1 MPGIFGIVHRS
12 GGLDERAAA
21 EQRDALRRMA
31 AAMRYDAEY
40 VCDLFDCPDLGIGVG
55 RVGWASLGS
64 ADRRDGDARRPAP
77 ARTIVVTAGEP
88 LCEVDITAEAG
99 DPGLRYSGAG
109 ARAIGCGYARRGHYV
124 IALLHGTFAGFLL
137 DRHQRRAWLF
147 TDPYGIERLFVLER
161 EGQTLFASE
170 AKALLAVAPEARAYD
185 PEALAEFLACGCTL
199 GTQSLFRRI
208 RILEGGS
215 LLQFV
220 HGHDVQQRRYIDAAT
235 LEAVPATPERPFR
248 EELGTRLRAAVHR
261 ASRRGPRVAVS
272 LTGGLDSRIVMAG
285 LDAAPDAV
293 PCYTFGSM
301 YRDTFDVSVARHV
314 AALCGQPHTVLT
326 LDREFL
332 RELPGLLDSTVCIS
346 DGYIGVSGAAELYL
360 NRLARTIAPVRMTGN
375 WGGELLRAV
384 RAFKHRVPRGSFLH
398 PGLVALVETAG
409 AKFARDAASHPLSY
423 TLFHQAPHQSYGR
436 YAIERSQVIT
446 RTPFLDL
453 DVVRCLYHAPSP
465 ADPDAR
471 SAALVRQLR
480 PDLLGIPT
488 DQGLMGPGGMRRAGR
503 RGVRWVTAKAEYWTG
518 PGAPQWLPRLTEYRG
533 WSPVEPLFRGRHKF
547 QHFHRWFR
555 CELAAFVATTI
566 MDAHGCLR
574 EWFDMRAVESM
585 IRDHTT
591 GRGNYTDELD
601 LLLTVAVTSRRL
613 LASPP
618 APPRH
623 DDGDRVVRRALD
635 PIPS

>member
-12 GGLDERAAA
+12 GGTDERAAA
-21 EQRDALRRMA
+21 EQRDVLRRMA

-40 VCDLFDCPDLGIGVG
+40 TCDLFDCPDLGIGVG

-64 ADRRDGDARRPAP
+64 PDRCDAGARRPSP

-88 LCEVDITAEAG
+88 LCEMGLAADAG

-109 ARAIGCGYARRGHYV
+109 AREIGSGYARRGHYV
-124 IALLHGTFAGFLL
+124 IAALHGTFAGFLL
-137 DRHQRRAWLF
+137 DRRQRRAWLF
-147 TDPYGIERLFVLER
+147 TDPYGIERLFVLET
-161 EGQTLFASE
+161 EGKTLFASE

-199 GTQSLFRRI
+199 GAQSLFRGI
-208 RILEGGS
+208 RILEGGT
-215 LLQFV
+215 LVQFV
-220 HGHDVQQRRYIDAAT
+220 DGRDVEPRRYLDAAT
-235 LEAVPATPERPFR
+235 LEAVAATPEPRFR
-248 EELGTRLRAAVHR
+248 EELGIRLRAAVHR

-314 AALCGQPHTVLT
+314 AALCRQPHRVLT
-326 LDREFL
+326 LDRDFL
-332 RELPGLLDSTVCIS
+332 SDLPRLLDSTVRIS

-360 NRLARTIAPVRMTGN
+360 NRLARTIAPVRVTGN

-384 RAFKHRVPRGSFLH
+384 RAFKHRVPRGNFLH
-398 PGLVALVETAG
+398 PGLMALVETAG
-409 AKFARDAASHPLSY
+409 ARFARDAASHPLSY

-453 DVVRCLYHAPSP
+453 DVVRYLYHAPSP
-465 ADPDAR
+465 ADASAR

-480 PDLLGIPT
+480 PDLLRVPT
-488 DQGLMGPGGMRRAGR
+488 DQGLMGPGGIRRAGR
-503 RGVRWVTAKAEYWTG
+503 RGVRWVTSKAEYWTG
-518 PGAPQWLPRLTEYRG
+518 PGAPPWFPRLTEHG
-533 WSPVEPLFRGRHKF
+533 GSSLVEPLFRGRHKF

-555 CELAAFVATTI
+555 GELASFVATTI
-566 MDAHGCLR
+566 MDARDCLR
-574 EWFDMRAVESM
+574 EWFDMPAVEGM

-591 GRGNYTDELD
+591 RRGNYTDELD
-601 LLLTVAVTSRRL
+601 LLLTVAVTSRSL
-613 LASPP
+613 LTAPP
-618 APPRH
+618 PTPRH
-623 DDGDRVVRRALD
+623 DDPDRVFSRSMD
-635 PIPS
+635 PIAS